1 MNVQWR
7 LFLAA
12 LRYVM
17 PGPSSPNGGE
27 LQPREAARFVPL
39 AGMLLG
45 LLGGLVYWLAVE
57 IWPASV
63 ALMLSLLA
71 TALAAGE
78 IPQRGTTWIFALLIK
93 YNALMALSAAHVPIP
108 LPHDAALGFIMV
120 AGHAAS
126 RALVVSVMVNRPR
139 GADADLA
146 FALGL
151 GLAPAVFLGI
161 PGLVGLAAAI
171 ATRMVLAA
179 LVLPKLTAEP
189 RARLATTQQFTEI
202 ALYLGALA
210 AWRYI

>member
-1 MNVQWR
+1 VNLQWR

-12 LRYVM
+12 LRYVI
-17 PGPSSPNGGE
+17 PGPSPNSGE
-27 LQPREAARFVPL
+27 LQPREAARFIPL
-39 AGMLLG
+39 AGMLVG
-45 LLGGLVYWLAVE
+45 LLGGFVYWLAVE

-71 TALAAGE
+71 TALATGE
-78 IPQRGTTWIFALLIK
+78 IQQRGTAWIFALLIK

-108 LPHDAALGFIMV
+108 LPDDATLGFIMV

-139 GADADLA
+139 GADADLSI
-146 FALGL
+146 ALCL
-151 GLAPAVFLGI
+151 GLAPAAFLGI

-171 ATRMVLAA
+171 ATRMVLTA
-179 LVLPKLTAEP
+179 LVLPKLPAEP
-189 RARLATTQQFTEI
+189 RVRLATTQQFTEI
-202 ALYLGALA
+202 GLYLGALA

>member
-12 LRYVM
+12 LRYVI
-17 PGPSSPNGGE
+17 PGPGLNGGE
-27 LQPREAARFVPL
+27 LQPREAARFLPL
-39 AGMLLG
+39 AGMALG
-45 LLGGLVYWLAVE
+45 LLGGFVYWLAVE

-71 TALAAGE
+71 TALATGE
-78 IPQRGTTWIFALLIK
+78 IRQRGAVWILVLLIK

-108 LPHDAALGFIMV
+108 LPDDAALGFVMM

-126 RALVVSVMVNRPR
+126 RALEVSVMVNRPR
-139 GADADLA
+139 GADADLSI
-146 FALGL
+146 ALCL
-151 GLAPAVFLGI
+151 GLAPAAFLGI

-171 ATRMVLAA
+171 TTRMVLTS
-179 LVLPKLTAEP
+179 LFLPKLTAEP

-202 ALYLGALA
+202 GLYLGALA

>member
-1 MNVQWR
+1 VNTQWR

-12 LRYVM
+12 LRYVI
-17 PGPSSPNGGE
+17 PGPNPNSGE

-39 AGMLLG
+39 AGMLVG
-45 LLGGLVYWLAVE
+45 LLGGFVYWLAVE

-71 TALAAGE
+71 MALATGE
-78 IPQRGTTWIFALLIK
+78 IQQRGAAWIFALLIK

-108 LPHDAALGFIMV
+108 LPDDATLGFIMV

-139 GADADLA
+139 GADADLSI
-146 FALGL
+146 ALCL
-151 GLAPAVFLGI
+151 GLAPAAFLGI
-161 PGLVGLAAAI
+161 PGLVGLAVAI
-171 ATRMVLAA
+171 ATRMVLTA
-179 LVLPKLTAEP
+179 LVLPKLAAEP
-189 RARLATTQQFTEI
+189 CARLATTQQFTEI
-202 ALYLGALA
+202 GLYLGALA

>member
-1 MNVQWR
+1 MQWR

-12 LRYVM
+12 LRYVI
-17 PGPSSPNGGE
+17 PGPNPSSGE

-39 AGMLLG
+39 AGMLVG
-45 LLGGLVYWLAVE
+45 VLGGFVYWLAVK

-71 TALAAGE
+71 TALATGE
-78 IPQRGTTWIFALLIK
+78 IRQRGTAWIFALLVK

-108 LPHDAALGFIMV
+108 LPDDATLGLIMV

-126 RALVVSVMVNRPR
+126 RALVVSVMENRPR
-139 GADADLA
+139 GADADLSI
-146 FALGL
+146 ALCL
-151 GLAPAVFLGI
+151 GLAPAAFLGI

-171 ATRMVLAA
+171 ATRMVLTA
-179 LVLPKLTAEP
+179 LVLPKLPAEP
-189 RARLATTQQFTEI
+189 CARLTTTQQFTEI
-202 ALYLGALA
+202 GFYLGALA